1 MNLLLLITAFGLS
14 SVAAYYSIAGLVA
27 IFAAAP
33 IPIIVMGSVLE
44 VSKLVVASWLYRNWR
59 QTKFLLRSYF
69 VAAIIVLMFLT
80 SMGTFG
86 YLSKAHVDQNLSS
99 GNVTTQ
105 LAIIDEKIK
114 TEKENIDANR
124 KVIAQLD
131 EQVNQTLARSTTEA
145 GASRSAGLRSRQAK
159 ERKAAQEEILSS
171 QAKVAKLNEER
182 APIAAQVREVEAEV
196 GPIKYIAQLIYGQE
210 ATDQNTL
217 EQAVRWVIILIVLV
231 FDPLA
236 VLMFIA
242 YNQSVYHK
250 KIIKP
255 SNDSHMIHE
264 TEKEQTAP
272 SAIQKEI
279 VSQDLQNEQIVNNE
293 KQKASWTKIKSTMKK
308 KQVSKEI
315 AAEDAATVTDDIQI
329 KNDNVEWERDRKL
342 ERTE

>member
-1 MNLLLLITAFGLS
+1 MNLLLLATAFGLS

-44 VSKLVVASWLYRNWR
+44 VSKLVVASWLYRNWKE
-59 QTKFLLRSYF
+59 TAFLLRSYF
-69 VAAIIVLMFLT
+69 ITAIAILMLLT
-80 SMGTFG
+80 SMGIFG
-86 YLSKAHVDQNLSS
+86 FLSKAHVDQNLSS

-124 KVIAQLD
+124 KIISQLD
-131 EQVNQTLARSTTEA
+131 EQVNQTLSRSTTEA

-159 ERKAAQEEILSS
+159 ERKAAQEEILSA

-250 KIIKP
+250 RIINEPKEDVGIINE
-255 SNDSHMIHE
+255 SAMIHE
-264 TEKEQTAP
+264 PEPVQDES
-272 SAIQKEI
+272 SAIQEET
-279 VSQDLQNEQIVNNE
+279 VSQSKQSSHYIQN
-293 KQKASWTKIKSTMKK
+293 
-308 KQVSKEI
+308 
-315 AAEDAATVTDDIQI
+315 TDI
-329 KNDNVEWERDRKL
+329 EWERDRKL
-342 ERTE
+342 ERAE

>member
-1 MNLLLLITAFGLS
+1 MKNLPFIAYALLVSAIALS
-14 SVAAYYSIAGLVA
+14 STAAFYSVSGLVA

-33 IPIIVMGSVLE
+33 ISIAVMGSVLE
-44 VSKLVVASWLYRNWR
+44 ISKLVVASWLYQNW
-59 QTKFLLRSYF
+59 QNTPILIKTYF
-69 VAAIIVLMFLT
+69 AIAIIILILLT
-80 SMGTFG
+80 SLGTFG

-114 TEKENIDANR
+114 TEKENVDANR
-124 KVIAQLD
+124 KIISQLD
-131 EQVNQTLARSTTEA
+131 EQVNQTLSRSTTEA

-159 ERKAAQEEILSS
+159 ERKAAQEEILSA

-217 EQAVRWVIILIVLV
+217 EQAVRWVIILIVIV

-250 KIIKP
+250 RIINEPKEDVGIINE
-255 SNDSHMIHE
+255 STTIHE
-264 TEKEQTAP
+264 TEPAQDES
-272 SAIQKEI
+272 SAIQEET
-279 VSQDLQNEQIVNNE
+279 VSQSKQSSHYIQN
-293 KQKASWTKIKSTMKK
+293 
-308 KQVSKEI
+308 
-315 AAEDAATVTDDIQI
+315 TDI
-329 KNDNVEWERDRKL
+329 EWERDRKL
-342 ERTE
+342 ERAA

>member
-1 MNLLLLITAFGLS
+1 MKNLPFIAYALLVSAIALS
-14 SVAAYYSIAGLVA
+14 STAAFYSVSGLVA

-33 IPIIVMGSVLE
+33 ISIAVMGSVLE
-44 VSKLVVASWLYRNWR
+44 ISKLVVASWLYQNW
-59 QTKFLLRSYF
+59 QNTPILIKTYF
-69 VAAIIVLMFLT
+69 AIAIIILILLT
-80 SMGTFG
+80 SLGTFG

-124 KVIAQLD
+124 KIISQLD
-131 EQVNQTLARSTTEA
+131 EQVNQTLTRSTTEA

-159 ERKAAQEEILSS
+159 ERKAAQEEILSA

-250 KIIKP
+250 RIIKP
-255 SNDSHMIHE
+255 SNDSPMIHE
-264 TEKEQTAP
+264 PDPEK
-272 SAIQKEI
+272 S
-279 VSQDLQNEQIVNNE
+279 VSHVVHEEPYVNIE
-293 KQKASWTKIKSTMKK
+293 KQKPE
-308 KQVSKEI
+308 V
-315 AAEDAATVTDDIQI
+315 D
-329 KNDNVEWERDRKL
+329 VEWERDRKL
-342 ERTE
+342 EPTE